1 MPSNRRR
8 RRRRR
13 RGRIKFLSKRWHE
26 THKVPMGSEPV
37 KLTLFFDAFKE
48 EKKKEEKEGE
58 DNNTLPN
65 IFFSKNQ
72 YLV

>member
-1 MPSNRRR
+1 M
-8 RRRRR
+8 
-13 RGRIKFLSKRWHE
+13 WHE

-58 DNNTLPN
+58 DNNTLSN